1 MVIHQ
6 KFLRHPFILPFIQI
20 HILQG
25 IVDPL
30 CRQHRHLFTQAQ
42 IQFPAVRRWRYVDT
56 FLIKSVNDRLHGNV
70 AGQIPVI
77 FSPFPSGVQVTEQT
91 VEHHMKKYPVDMDS
105 ATLIHGKYP
114 LRTIIDH
121 KPIRS
126 HGWKGRICLKT
137 KAAESQIQIVHIQIQ
152 FISGIG
158 KDLGT

>member
-25 IVDPL
+25 IVDPF

-77 FSPFPSGVQVTEQT
+77 FSPFPSGIQMTEQA
-91 VEHHMKKYPVDMDS
+91 VEHHMEKCPVDMDS

-114 LRTIIDH
+114 LRAIIDH

-126 HGWKGRICLKT
+126 H
-137 KAAESQIQIVHIQIQ
+137 
-152 FISGIG
+152 
-158 KDLGT
+158 